1 MKRLVPLFI
10 LCACLVMSLSIAGC
24 GKDEPTSTGEAI
36 TEETAPIPDESAT
49 PAEEEVEEAPMPET
63 AIEWQRH
70 GVNLSLEGKN
80 DEALEAFNTSIEL
93 DPELG
98 WAYYGRAEVY
108 KKLEMN
114 DEALVDYDT
123 ACELEID
130 AACDAAES
138 LREKI
143 GE

>member
-1 MKRLVPLFI
+1 MKRIVLSFALCLCLVVPLAI
-10 LCACLVMSLSIAGC
+10 MGC
-24 GKDEPTSTGEAI
+24 GGETPEPTDETI
-36 TEETAPIPDESAT
+36 IEETAPAMEEST
-49 PAEEEVEEAPMPET
+49 PMEAEEAPMPET